1 MSAILKIV
9 PDAHIRELLQQES
22 LAIESMTRLLNA
34 LLDISRL
41 ESGAIEPTSA
51 AVSVAEIFQELR
63 AEFASVAAARGLDLQ
78 IEPSTIV
85 LSTDRTLFCQILQ
98 NLLGN
103 ALKYTD
109 QGWVRLSCAN
119 DADGVILAVE
129 DSGIGIPLDKL
140 ERIFDEYYQ
149 VDTHGA
155 KRVGVGLGLAIVKQV
170 SQLLG
175 FEVRIASQL
184 HHGTQALIQIP
195 PQCFTAMR
203 PTLAAADVPV
213 PTVER
218 QRQGRIFLVEDNE
231 GVRVATEL
239 FLKLEGFETLSA
251 ASLAQAQSLL
261 ASIRPQDIVVADYH
275 LDAHT
280 GLDVLADARRRAGVD
295 VPGIILTG
303 DLPSVL
309 RSVAGSVPNTRFL
322 GKPVDTKELLAAIDE
337 LSSAR

>member
-1 MSAILKIV
+1 
-9 PDAHIRELLQQES
+9 
-22 LAIESMTRLLNA
+22 
-34 LLDISRL
+34 
-41 ESGAIEPTSA
+41 
-51 AVSVAEIFQELR
+51 
-63 AEFASVAAARGLDLQ
+63 
-78 IEPSTIV
+78 
-85 LSTDRTLFCQILQ
+85 
-98 NLLGN
+98 
-103 ALKYTD
+103 
-109 QGWVRLSCAN
+109 
-119 DADGVILAVE
+119 
-129 DSGIGIPLDKL
+129 
-140 ERIFDEYYQ
+140 
-149 VDTHGA
+149 
-155 KRVGVGLGLAIVKQV
+155 
-170 SQLLG
+170 
-175 FEVRIASQL
+175 
-184 HHGTQALIQIP
+184 
-195 PQCFTAMR
+195 MR